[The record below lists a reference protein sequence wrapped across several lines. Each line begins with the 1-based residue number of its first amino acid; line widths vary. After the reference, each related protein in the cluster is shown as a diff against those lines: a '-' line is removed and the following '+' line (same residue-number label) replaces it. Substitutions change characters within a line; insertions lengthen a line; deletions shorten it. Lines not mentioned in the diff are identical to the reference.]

1 MRKPI
6 LCLDFDGVIHSYD
19 SGWKGAD
26 VIPDAAVPGAIQ
38 FIDSAVNE
46 FTVSVYS
53 SRSGQPNGIMAMQFW
68 LKLNLYRELDENRAN
83 EIFELIEWPTEKPP
97 ALVTIDDRALTFT
110 GEWPSLA
117 AIKGFKP
124 WNKVDHLATEE
135 GCAHCIHC
143 QLMRDQLER
152 ERIGMPSLM
161 KEAQAIV
168 EEKFLFKKFID
179 GTPLENDIAVWM
191 AEFAQEKINQGMKR

>member
-6 LCLDFDGVIHSYD
+6 LCLDFDGVIHSYK

-26 VIPDAAVPGAIQ
+26 VIPDGAVPGAMH

-46 FTVSVYS
+46 FTVSIYS
-53 SRSGQPNGIMAMQFW
+53 SRSGQHNGIMAMKFW
-68 LKLNLYRELDENRAN
+68 LKLNLYRELEETRAN
-83 EIFELIEWPTEKPP
+83 EILDLIEWPTEKPP

-117 AIKGFKP
+117 AIKDFKP
-124 WNKVDHLATEE
+124 WNKVDHPATEE
-135 GCAHCIHC
+135 GCAHCIYC
-143 QLMRDQLER
+143 QLMRDQKER
-152 ERIGMPSLM
+152 ERRGIPSLM

-179 GTPLENDIAVWM
+179 GTPLANDIALWM
-191 AEFAQEKINQGMKR
+191 AEFAASKMQGQK